1 MRSLKKSTLIFL
13 VAGDM
18 LVVLAITLF
27 GYHSHNQSLV
37 GLHWMST
44 FLPVVFSWG
53 LIAPWF
59 GLYNAEVV
67 KNPWQVWRILP
78 ALLLATPL
86 AVLLRSL
93 WLERPVIWIFVLVLG
108 GILLLAFSIWR
119 LLWAFASGRQQ
130 ENG

>member
-1 MRSLKKSTLIFL
+1 MQSLKKSTLIFL
-13 VAGDM
+13 VTGDA
-18 LVVLAITLF
+18 LIVLAITLF
-27 GYHSHNQSLV
+27 GYHSHNQSLL
-37 GLHWMST
+37 GLHWMTT
-44 FLPVVFSWG
+44 FLPVVLCWG

-67 KNPWQVWRILP
+67 TDPLQTWRLIP

-93 WLERPVIWIFVLVLG
+93 WLGRPVIWIFVLVLG

-119 LLWAFASGRQQ
+119 LLWAFASGRRQ
-130 ENG
+130 